1 MTMFSTFFS
10 ISIVGFE
17 QVNVCWVNAFLTLA
31 TKALVDDDDE
41 LFLWYGWPTKDVKP
55 YLQPGPL
62 SEILTIANLRHAASR
77 VWTSAEPKFRLS
89 WIKLCSSDNHYTT
102 APQIMIL
109 LLMLDDSAFNF
120 TKSHTP
126 PWLFFTFFKLC
137 KNGTKSRKASH
148 I

>member
-1 MTMFSTFFS
+1 MSSKF
-10 ISIVGFE
+10 
-17 QVNVCWVNAFLTLA
+17 
-31 TKALVDDDDE
+31 TKICDALHDLVPFVQIKKREKNTHGDDDDDDE

-55 YLQPGPL
+55 YLQPEPL

-77 VWTSAEPKFRLS
+77 IWTSAEPKFRLS

-126 PWLFFTFFKLC
+126 PWLFSTFFKLC